1 MTRFAKCSRRFAMGC
16 VGGLMGAVVL
26 ALGVPAH
33 ADDPPATLE
42 LADKTVIAVDAA
54 SLDLAVTDSSPRE
67 YPFIGWRVPVPY
79 EQAARTWAAQRF
91 MLTGQSVNT
100 LRVTM
105 RQGNMTEKLLPITK
119 GISGWFKKE
128 QGAEYQG
135 TLDIE
140 VAIIDPNGKVLAS
153 ADGKSWAT
161 ETVAENASRADKEKA
176 WMSVTK
182 KTFDNLD
189 REIVPRVRS
198 TMAAYV
204 KP

>member
-1 MTRFAKCSRRFAMGC
+1 VA
-16 VGGLMGAVVL
+16 GLVAA
-26 ALGVPAH
+26 ALLVPAVSVK
-33 ADDPPATLE
+33 AGEAPATLE
-42 LADKTVIAVDAA
+42 LADKTVVPVDAA
-54 SLDLAVTDSSPRE
+54 SLDLSVTDTSPRE

-79 EQAARTWAAQRF
+79 EQAARMWASQRF

-105 RQGNMTEKLLPITK
+105 RQGNMTEKLLPVTK
-119 GISGWFKKE
+119 GIAGWFKKE

-135 TLDIE
+135 TLEIE

-161 ETVAENASRADKEKA
+161 ETVAENATRADKEKA
-176 WMSVTK
+176 WMNVTK

-189 REIVPRVRS
+189 RELIPHIQS
-198 TMAAYV
+198 TMAAYIRR
-204 KP
+204 